1 MFSDDTHELPPVPR
15 PKRLGRSAA
24 RWFFGFWSAGV
35 VGGVAL
41 LSRDGCEAQM
51 VGPQSAAARAL
62 TAGWHVRHWLPAGH
76 TLTPLIGRQLA
87 ARGPLPG
94 VKEEI
99 YLVGPSDRLAERLR
113 AAGWTVRA
121 AEIGAE
127 PRIEIFAPD
136 QTLRWSGVFRD
147 SDLGVAGAVVLDTLV
162 LEKIARGESV
172 APFVPVGCVT
182 PLRVETR
189 LAGGAELRRF
199 FKL

>member
-1 MFSDDTHELPPVPR
+1 M
-15 PKRLGRSAA
+15 
-24 RWFFGFWSAGV
+24 
-35 VGGVAL
+35 GGVAL
-41 LSRDGCEAQM
+41 LSRDGCEAQ
-51 VGPQSAAARAL
+51 VAGQQSAAARAL

-76 TLTPLIGRQLA
+76 ALTPLIGLHLA

-113 AAGWTVRA
+113 AAGWAVRV

-147 SDLGVAGAVVLDTLV
+147 SDLGVAGATVLDTLV

-182 PLRVETR
+182 PLGREER
-189 LAGGAELRRF
+189 MAGLGEVRNF